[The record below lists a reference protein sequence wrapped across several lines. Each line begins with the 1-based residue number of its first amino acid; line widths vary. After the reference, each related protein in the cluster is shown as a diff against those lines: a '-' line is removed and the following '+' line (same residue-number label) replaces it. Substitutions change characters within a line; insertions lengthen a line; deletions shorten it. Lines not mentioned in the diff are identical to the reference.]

1 MEFTVLPKIVIA
13 FIVALVCAWLY
24 QFLMDIT
31 KRYAYDTCMYP
42 DSSAGALLAPD
53 DENQKHNPLLYL
65 PYKQYDFEYDMGT
78 ALCPDQ
84 GDVLIAEVCLA
95 FFVCCLGAAG
105 SLAIAAT
112 WWCDGTFFG
121 VIPAPLHGYGCQ
133 HIGGM
138 LETAHDTAHAMDD
151 GAVDFVNRT
160 IKSGF
165 DGMESKVGDF
175 AHFAGFENLVH
186 TDQLKSENKVITEKP
201 DHVVEE
207 LTRTV
212 LPTVRQGATA
222 MVPVGVAYI
231 ASMFGSQK
239 DSEFS
244 KLACAAVTFYVHTKI
259 SNFASNPMPY
269 LNRMQ
274 AFLQTIIPRIDTSL
288 SEDWTT
294 VEM

>member
-1 MEFTVLPKIVIA
+1 
-13 FIVALVCAWLY
+13 
-24 QFLMDIT
+24 
-31 KRYAYDTCMYP
+31 MYP

-53 DENQKHNPLLYL
+53 DENQKHNPLRYL

-84 GDVLIAEVCLA
+84 GDVLIAEVFLV
-95 FFVCCLGAAG
+95 FIVLCLGAA
-105 SLAIAAT
+105 SSVAIAAT
-112 WWCDGTFFG
+112 WWCDGRVG
-121 VIPAPLHGYGCQ
+121 GYGCQ
-133 HIGGM
+133 HISGM
-138 LETAHDTAHAMDD
+138 LDTAHDTAHAMDD

-175 AHFAGFENLVH
+175 VHFAGFENLVH
-186 TDQLKSENKVITEKP
+186 TDQLESENKQITEKP

-259 SNFASNPMPY
+259 SNFASNPMPH
-269 LNRMQ
+269 LNRIQ
-274 AFLQTIIPRIDTSL
+274 ASLQTIIPRIDTSL

>member
-1 MEFTVLPKIVIA
+1 MEFTVLPKIVLA
-13 FIVALVCAWLY
+13 FIVALVCVWVY
-24 QFLMDIT
+24 QFLMHIT

-53 DENQKHNPLLYL
+53 DKNQKHNPLLYL
-65 PYKQYDFEYDMGT
+65 PYKQYDYEYDVGT
-78 ALCPDQ
+78 ALCPDK
-84 GDVLIAEVCLA
+84 GDVLIAEVFLV
-95 FFVCCLGAAG
+95 FIVLCLGAAS

-112 WWCDGTFFG
+112 WWCDGRVG
-121 VIPAPLHGYGCQ
+121 GYGCQ
-133 HIGGM
+133 HIGSM

-165 DGMESKVGDF
+165 DGMESSVGDF
-175 AHFAGFENLVH
+175 AHFAGFPKLVH
-186 TDQLKSENKVITEKP
+186 TDQLKLEDREIIDKP
-201 DHVVEE
+201 DHVVEQ
-207 LTRTV
+207 LTRSV
-212 LPTVRQGATA
+212 LPSVRQGATA

-231 ASMFGSQK
+231 ASMIGSRE

-259 SNFASNPMPY
+259 SEFASNPMPY
-269 LNRMQ
+269 LNRMEAYLQ
-274 AFLQTIIPRIDTSL
+274 AIIPRIDASL

-294 VEM
+294 VDM